1 MLSPNFLAGTVIIL
15 IGFTIA
21 TIGWKIH
28 SAMIALSGFVVGVI
42 IGNRIIVALGFFT
55 DLVLVGGLSILSGL
69 IAAIVFIVYEK
80 TAIGVTSGLIG
91 AAISSDLTSTRT
103 LIGWEY
109 GFPILETKYNY
120 IPIIVTFLISSYVG
134 LRFYRLGYILLS
146 TGIGAI
152 LIATGGTVA
161 RLWNIDRIGWPML
174 LSLFLGTIIQLAQE
188 GTKREITSQK
198 LEMKY
203 CSSCKKS
210 HPKDYLVCPDCGTL
224 LVKSAYEKSLDQN
237 T

>member
-1 MLSPNFLAGTVIIL
+1 MLSPNFLAGVIIIL

-28 SAMIALSGFVVGVI
+28 SAMIALSGFVIGVI
-42 IGNRIIVALGFFT
+42 IGNRIVVALGFFS
-55 DLVLVGGLSILSGL
+55 DLVLIGGLSILSGL
-69 IAAIVFIVYEK
+69 LAAIIFIVYEK

-103 LIGWEY
+103 LVGWEY
-109 GFPILETKYNY
+109 GFPMLETKYNY
-120 IPIIVTFLISSYVG
+120 IPIIIAFLISSYIG
-134 LRFYRLGYILLS
+134 LRFYRLGYIILS

-174 LSLFLGTIIQLAQE
+174 LSLFLGMIIQLAQE
-188 GTKREITSQK
+188 GTKREIILQK
-198 LEMKY
+198 QEMKY

-210 HPKDYLVCPDCGTL
+210 HPKDYLVCPDCGTPL
-224 LVKSAYEKSLDQN
+224 TKSAHEKKVTSV
-237 T
+237 

>member
-1 MLSPNFLAGTVIIL
+1 MLSPNFLAGAIIIL

-28 SAMIALSGFVVGVI
+28 STMIALSGFVVGVI
-42 IGNRIIVALGFFT
+42 IGNRIVVGLGFFT
-55 DLVLVGGLSILSGL
+55 DLVLIGGLSIIMGL
-69 IAAIVFIVYEK
+69 LAAIIFVVYEK

-91 AAISSDLTSTRT
+91 AAISSDFTSTRT
-103 LIGWEY
+103 LVGWEY
-109 GFPILETKYNY
+109 GFPMLETKYNY
-120 IPIIVTFLISSYVG
+120 IPIIVAFLISSYVG
-134 LRFYRLGYILLS
+134 LRFYRLGYIILS

-188 GTKREITSQK
+188 GTKREIILQK
-198 LEMKY
+198 QEMKY
-203 CSSCKKS
+203 CSNCKKG
-210 HPKDYLVCPDCGTL
+210 HPKEYLVCPDCGTPL
-224 LVKSAYEKSLDQN
+224 SKSTHEKDVTSV
-237 T
+237 